1 MTTPKQEIA
10 RLRSEI
16 SRHEKLYYVDNSPEL
31 SDYEFDLLMRR
42 LVELEEK
49 NPDLKSEDSPSVRVG
64 GAPVD
69 HFESVI
75 HDPPMLSIE
84 NAYSLEEL
92 AEWEQRVRRG
102 LGLEEIEYAVDLK
115 IDGLSI
121 DLLYEK
127 GRLVRG
133 ATRGDGVH
141 GDDVTTNVRTVRTI
155 PLSIPGKGT
164 VEVRGEIYIDKR
176 QFEKLNRQ
184 KEEEGLAPLANPR
197 NSAAGSLRLLD
208 PKQAAERGLKAFVYQ
223 VVRAGEK
230 KIDSQTAAYQFLESQ
245 GFAVNPVHTLCR
257 NMGEVEVFLE
267 TWREKRHS
275 LPFEIDGI
283 VIKVNRRVHQ
293 EELGVTSKS
302 PRWAIA
308 FKYPPEAAITVLRAL
323 GFQVGRT
330 GTITPVAHFD
340 AVHIGGSTVR
350 RATLHNFEEVAR
362 KDIRVGDTIT
372 VEKGGDVIP
381 KVTGVI
387 LDKRPEGST
396 PVVAPD
402 SCPECQSPVHKFEGE
417 VAIRCVNP
425 VCPAVIKETL
435 LHFASRKA
443 MNIEGLGDKVVE
455 ALLAAN
461 LVVDYSSLYELKKED
476 LSQLE
481 RWGDRSAENLLDEIG
496 KSKLNSLQ
504 RLVFALGIRFV
515 GERAAKILAGHF
527 HSLEK
532 LMRASSE
539 ELVQV
544 PEIGPKVA
552 ESVVLFFS
560 DEQNRA
566 RIERLRSLGIDPV
579 GEIEERGTKLAGK
592 TVVVTGTLSRFTRDE
607 IHKLIEKE
615 GGKASGSVSSKT
627 SLLVAGADAGS
638 KLDKARTL
646 GVEILSEDQFLE
658 LMESE
663 AS

>member
-1 MTTPKQEIA
+1 MTTPKQEIE
-10 RLRSEI
+10 RLRIEI
-16 SRHEKLYYVDNSPEL
+16 SRHEKLYYMESSPEI
-31 SDYEFDLLMRR
+31 SDYEFDQLMHR
-42 LVELEEK
+42 LIELEEK
-49 NPDLKSEDSPSVRVG
+49 HPELRSDESPSVRVG

-69 HFESVI
+69 HFDSVV

-102 LGLEEIEYAVDLK
+102 LGIDEVEYAADLK

-121 DLLYEK
+121 DLLYEG
-127 GRLVRG
+127 GRLTRG

-141 GDDVTTNVRTVRTI
+141 GDDVTTNVRTVRSV
-155 PLSIPGKGT
+155 PLSIPEKGT
-164 VEVRGEIYIDKR
+164 VEVRGEVYIDKK

-223 VVRAGEK
+223 VVRAGRK
-230 KIDSQTAAYQFLESQ
+230 KIDSQLKAYEFLEAQ

-257 NMGEVEVFLE
+257 NRDELENFLAR
-267 TWREKRHS
+267 WREQRHL

-283 VIKVNRRVHQ
+283 VVKVNRRDYQ
-293 EELGVTSKS
+293 EELGFTSKS

-308 FKYPPEAAITVLRAL
+308 FKYPPEAAVTVIR
-323 GFQVGRT
+323 GIGYQVGRT
-330 GTITPVAHFD
+330 GTITPVAHFE

-362 KDIRVGDTIT
+362 KDIRVGDSVT

-381 KVTGVI
+381 KVTQVI
-387 LDKRPEGST
+387 LDKRPS
-396 PVVAPD
+396 D
-402 SCPECQSPVHKFEGE
+402 SAAIIPPERCPECQSAVHRFEGE

-425 VCPAVIKETL
+425 VCPAVLKETL
-435 LHFASRKA
+435 LHFAARKA

-461 LVVDYSSLYELKKED
+461 LVADYTSLYELKKED
-476 LSQLE
+476 LTKLE
-481 RWGDRSAENLLDEIG
+481 RWGDKSAENLLEEIE
-496 KSKLNSLQ
+496 KSKKNDLQ
-504 RLVFALGIRFV
+504 RLIFALGVRFV
-515 GERAAKILAGHF
+515 GERAAKILASRF
-527 HSLEK
+527 QSLER
-532 LMRASSE
+532 LMTASPD
-539 ELVQV
+539 ELIEI

-566 RIERLRSLGIDPV
+566 RIERLRALGIDPTA
-579 GEIEERGTKLAGK
+579 EIEERGTKLTGK
-592 TVVVTGTLSRFTRDE
+592 TVVVTGTLNRFTRDE

-627 SLLVAGADAGS
+627 SLLVAGEDAGS
-638 KLDKARTL
+638 KLEKARKL
-646 GVEILSEDQFLE
+646 KVQVVSEDEFVE
-658 LMESE
+658 LMEE
-663 AS
+663 NA